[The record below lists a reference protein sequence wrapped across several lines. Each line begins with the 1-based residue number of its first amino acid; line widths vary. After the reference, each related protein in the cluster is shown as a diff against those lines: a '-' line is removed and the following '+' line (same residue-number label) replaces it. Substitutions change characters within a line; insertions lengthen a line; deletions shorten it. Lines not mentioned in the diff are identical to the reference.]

1 MNILLINAHTREQS
15 FCTALAESYKEGA
28 CNAGHQV
35 QTLNIRDLNLEK
47 YLYHGH
53 ELRYT
58 PEGDIVKAQE
68 LIDWCDH
75 LAFVYPT
82 WWAGFPALLHL
93 FFEMVFSPGFAFKY
107 QDTTGNIVKWDKLLK
122 GKSARLIVTM
132 DSPPWYYRWII
143 GDPGGKMMKRGILGF
158 SGVGPIASTYI
169 GSIKMSTEKRRIQWL
184 EQAYSIGKCE
194 PKS

>member
-15 FCTALAESYKEGA
+15 FCTALAESYEQGA
-28 CNAGHQV
+28 CNAGHKV

-47 YLYHGH
+47 YLNHGH
-53 ELRYT
+53 ESRYT

-75 LAFVYPT
+75 LVFVYPI
-82 WWAGFPALLHL
+82 WWAGLPALLHL

-158 SGVGPIASTYI
+158 SGVAPITSTYI
-169 GSIKMSTEKRRIQWL
+169 GSIKMSTDKRRTQWL
-184 EQAYSIGKCE
+184 EKAYSIGNSE
-194 PKS
+194 PKC